1 MLFNYSAIDQSQV
14 ESKGSIDAISLEV
27 AIASLQRRG
36 LIIREIAPAEE
47 KSIFKRDLALFS
59 RVSNKDVV
67 VLSRQLATLFEAQVS
82 ALRVFRLLASETENP
97 TLRKALTQIADELQ
111 AGSSISKA
119 IAKHPKIFSSFY
131 VNMVRSGEESGKLDE
146 VFLFLAEH
154 LDRAYEVNSKA
165 KNALIYPAFV
175 IFTFVV
181 VMILMLTIVI
191 PKISSILIESGQQ
204 IPLYTKFVIGISQF
218 FTSYGVILLIVT
230 IIVGFLSYR
239 FSKTDSGKLAF
250 DDMKIT
256 APFIKHLY
264 QKLYLSRIS
273 DNMNTLL
280 ISGIPMIRSLE
291 LTSDVV
297 GNAVYKK
304 VLDEAIEDVK
314 GGKSVSEALSGKKV
328 IPGIMVQ
335 MIKVGEESGEL
346 GKILKTLSIFY
357 SREVVNAVDTLV
369 DLIEPAMIVLL
380 GLGVGFLLASVLIPI
395 YNISTNIS

>member
-1 MLFNYSAIDQSQV
+1 MLFNYSAIDQNQS
-14 ESKGSIDAISLEV
+14 ESKGSIDAITLEV

-36 LIIREIAPAEE
+36 LIIKEIAPADE
-47 KSIFKRDLALFS
+47 KSIFKREFTLFT
-59 RVSNKDVV
+59 RVSNKDIV
-67 VLSRQLATLFEAQVS
+67 VLSRQLATLFGAQVS
-82 ALRVFRLLASETENP
+82 ALRVFRLLSAETENII
-97 TLRKALTQIADELQ
+97 LRKALTQISDELQ

-119 IAKHPKIFSSFY
+119 ISKHPKVFSDFY

-154 LDRAYEVNSKA
+154 LDRTYEVNSKA
-165 KNALIYPAFV
+165 RNALIYPAFV
-175 IFTFVV
+175 VFTFVV

-191 PKISSILIESGQQ
+191 PKISGILVESGQD
-204 IPLYTKFVIGISQF
+204 IPLYTKFVIGISHF
-218 FTSYGVILLIVT
+218 FVSYGLILLVVA
-230 IIVGFLSYR
+230 IILGFLLYR
-239 FSKTDSGKLAF
+239 YSKTVSGSLAF
-250 DDMKIT
+250 DDVKIT

-280 ISGIPMIRSLE
+280 ISGIPMIRALE

-314 GGKSVSEALSGKKV
+314 GGKSVSEALSGKKQ

-395 YNISTNIS
+395 YNISANIS